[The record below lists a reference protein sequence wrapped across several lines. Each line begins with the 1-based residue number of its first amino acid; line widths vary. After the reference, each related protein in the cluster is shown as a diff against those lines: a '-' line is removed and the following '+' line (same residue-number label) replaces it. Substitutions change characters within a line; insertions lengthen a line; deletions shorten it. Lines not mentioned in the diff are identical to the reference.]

1 LSEEE
6 LALIADYKR
15 KISSEQK
22 LASKATKPLMI
33 VFKPTFSFICA
44 QILLYCFRYFDKFL
58 SYKYLCADKLV
69 YNNHP

>member
-33 VFKPTFSFICA
+33 VFKPTFSLFAHKYCCIA
-44 QILLYCFRYFDKFL
+44 SDILISF
-58 SYKYLCADKLV
+58 
-69 YNNHP
+69 